1 MFDSEISFLK
11 TGCVVSNLGIKWPR
25 LNKCY
30 KYSKA
35 MLFLV
40 DNIYALEQ

>member
-11 TGCVVSNLGIKWPR
+11 TGCVVSNFGIKWR
-25 LNKCY
+25 QVNKCY
-30 KYSKA
+30 NFSKA